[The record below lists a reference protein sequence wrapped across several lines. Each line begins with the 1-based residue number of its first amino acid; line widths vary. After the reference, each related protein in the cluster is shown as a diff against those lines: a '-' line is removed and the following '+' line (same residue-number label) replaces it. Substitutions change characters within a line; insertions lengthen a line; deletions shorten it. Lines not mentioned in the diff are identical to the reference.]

1 MSPLFFLS
9 LFFFSSPPPTTS
21 VPIQLVSYPN
31 GALVPIEP
39 WRLPGAEVFEVVE
52 ESWRRKVR
60 DGEVVQVEEHLLL
73 DPSSRLARL
82 LSQVV
87 SCSIS
92 YQQKIRTGLK
102 KKILSL
108 SHVVSRHV
116 TPILSSFHQTVW
128 PPSQMIKSIPHIFYV
143 HHDI

>member
-1 MSPLFFLS
+1 MPL
-9 LFFFSSPPPTTS
+9 
-21 VPIQLVSYPN
+21 
-31 GALVPIEP
+31 EP

-52 ESWRRKVR
+52 EPWRRKVR
-60 DGEVVQVEEHLLL
+60 DGEVVKVEVEEHLLL

-87 SCSIS
+87 SCSFS
-92 YQQKIRTGLK
+92 YQQKIGTGLI
-102 KKILSL
+102 KKISSL

-128 PPSQMIKSIPHIFYV
+128 PPSQMIKSIPHIFDV

>member
-1 MSPLFFLS
+1 MSPLFFLA

-31 GALVPIEP
+31 GVLVPLEP
-39 WRLPGAEVFEVVE
+39 WRLPRAEVFKVVE
-52 ESWRRKVR
+52 ESWRRKVG

-87 SCSIS
+87 LCSIS
-92 YQQKIRTGLK
+92 CQQKIRTGLK
-102 KKILSL
+102 KKISSL
-108 SHVVSRHV
+108 SHVVLRHV

-128 PPSQMIKSIPHIFYV
+128 PPSQMIIPHIFDV

>member
-1 MSPLFFLS
+1 MSPLFFLA
-9 LFFFSSPPPTTS
+9 LFFFSSPTPTTS

-31 GALVPIEP
+31 GALVPLEP

-52 ESWRRKVR
+52 EPWRRKVG

-92 YQQKIRTGLK
+92 YVPTKNRNW
-102 KKILSL
+102 
-108 SHVVSRHV
+108 SHKENIIAQSCCVASCH
-116 TPILSSFHQTVW
+116 PDF
-128 PPSQMIKSIPHIFYV
+128 IKFSPDCLAPKSNDQINAAYI
-143 HHDI
+143 

>member
-1 MSPLFFLS
+1 MSPLFFLA

-31 GALVPIEP
+31 GALVPLEP

-52 ESWRRKVR
+52 DPWRRKVG

-87 SCSIS
+87 LCSI
-92 YQQKIRTGLK
+92 
-102 KKILSL
+102 
-108 SHVVSRHV
+108 
-116 TPILSSFHQTVW
+116 
-128 PPSQMIKSIPHIFYV
+128 
-143 HHDI
+143 